1 MDPRLRSRD
10 DDSGPGPDL
19 EARLARIPFR
29 APPADLKSACF
40 RPHRSRVEQTSAP
53 DGNPGL
59 WLRLWSDLVR
69 PHPLAWGSLAAAW
82 AVILGLRLTT
92 PDIPSGGREVLVQVP
107 EETRK
112 AAAAERAALMASLRL
127 PESEPS
133 NPAPAQADRKPRRD
147 PKGGGRTLSP
157 RSETPSADRWA

>member
-1 MDPRLRSRD
+1 MDTRLRSRD

-29 APPADLKSACF
+29 APPSDLKAACL
-40 RPHRSRVEQTSAP
+40 RPHRTRVESTTAS

-59 WLRLWSDLVR
+59 WRRLWNDLVR

-92 PDIPSGGREVLVQVP
+92 PDIPSAGREVLVQVP

-127 PESEPS
+127 PDAEPAT
-133 NPAPAQADRKPRRD
+133 PAPTHADRPPRRD
-147 PKGGGRTLSP
+147 PKGSGRTLSP
-157 RSETPSADRWA
+157 RSESAAADRWA